1 LVTGCGQK
9 SARGTAGMAM
19 AGAAR
24 NSAGPGGT
32 GIRTATAMR
41 MAAVNRKATTRIF
54 RADMQTSVRS
64 SAEISDD
71 FTSLRAGGQR
81 AASVQESRRSISL
94 CQECADDRHFPA
106 E

>member
-1 LVTGCGQK
+1 
-9 SARGTAGMAM
+9 
-19 AGAAR
+19 
-24 NSAGPGGT
+24 
-32 GIRTATAMR
+32 
-41 MAAVNRKATTRIF
+41 
-54 RADMQTSVRS
+54 MQTSVRS